1 MRPEAQKGGSA
12 GEDASLPTS
21 ERAGPKRPASG
32 EQSGAALRGPW
43 WFRRRSELS
52 DEQRTSLFAQLFF
65 EGPDRL
71 PFLSRFAVLLALS
84 ILIAAFGLATDSAPV
99 VIGAMLVSPLT
110 TPLLGLCASLVLGW
124 PRRQLESVAILILA
138 SVLGIGLAW
147 LVMAAIPE
155 PESITRTSRELV
167 ARTNPQLLDLAIAI
181 AAGAAGAYVLV
192 RREAI
197 GALPGVAIA
206 VALVPPLTAV
216 GMMLQLGE
224 PGLAGE
230 ALLLYVTNLAGIVL
244 SGSLVMLLLGVQ
256 PERIKGS
263 LPTRTRVGMVAAL
276 AVALALVLP
285 LQKSTRQTV
294 SEATNVD
301 AAQRA
306 AERWAAV
313 EDLEL
318 KRVTV
323 ENDLVDI
330 DVAGLRMPR
339 NDEVDELATELASHF
354 GRPIELKVGWS
365 RQVTFDTNAE
375 P

>member
-1 MRPEAQKGGSA
+1 MRSEAGKGDSA
-12 GEDASLPTS
+12 GRDAAPQAG
-21 ERAGPKRPASG
+21 ERAGPESPS
-32 EQSGAALRGPW
+32 SGAHPGAQLRGPW

-65 EGPDRL
+65 EGRDRL
-71 PFLSRFAVLLALS
+71 PFLNRFTVLLALS
-84 ILIAAFGLATDSAPV
+84 VLIAAFGLATDSAPV

-110 TPLLGLCASLVLGW
+110 TPLLGFCASLVLGW
-124 PRRQLESVAILILA
+124 PRRQLESAAILVLA
-138 SVLGIGLAW
+138 STLGIGLAW
-147 LVMAAIPE
+147 LIMAVIPE
-155 PESITRTSRELV
+155 PESITRTSGELLS
-167 ARTNPQLLDLAIAI
+167 RTDPQLLDLAIAI

-206 VALVPPLTAV
+206 VALVPPLTTV

-256 PERIKGS
+256 PERVKGR
-263 LPTRTRVGMVAAL
+263 LPRRTRVGIAVALAA
-276 AVALALVLP
+276 AVALALP
-285 LQKSTRQTV
+285 LLHSTRQTL
-294 SEATNVD
+294 SEATDVD
-301 AAQRA
+301 AAERLAQ
-306 AERWAAV
+306 RWAEN

-323 ENDLVDI
+323 EDDLVDI
-330 DVAGLRMPR
+330 DVAGERVPK
-339 NDEVDELATELASHF
+339 DKEVNELAADLASDF
-354 GRPIELKVGWS
+354 GQPVELKVGFS
-365 RQVTFDTNAE
+365 QQKTFDANAD